1 MTRRSSR
8 LGVVSVIVGTIG
20 IFAVAACSS
29 SSNNGGS
36 SGSTDP
42 STLQGF
48 INSYCSYVASCCGSQ
63 GLPSDGNQCRELLA
77 VAGISNYDPNKG
89 QACISA
95 VQSASSSD
103 VNWCV
108 DTSSSSSAS
117 TACNSVTSSSSS
129 GTGSA
134 APGANCNTAS
144 DCAAGPTGSTVVC
157 QFPPNNFT
165 STAHQVCIVETH
177 GKAGDGPCFGTVT
190 TSNGT
195 TTTNNNVNAD
205 AGAGTDPEIFCFAAD
220 GVTCDQTTSTCAAL
234 VAIGSSCAGNLQ
246 CVAGAHCDFTT
257 ENCTANAATGSP
269 CTGDSDCVSGDYCA
283 TTCTA
288 QGAEGA
294 ACTSFNQCAS
304 GSCVNSKCSTGGSS
318 ALGLAFLCGGTS
330 DGG

>member
-1 MTRRSSR
+1 MKRRSSR
-8 LGVVSVIVGTIG
+8 LGAFSLVVGTVG
-20 IFAVAACSS
+20 VFAVAACSS
-29 SSNNGGS
+29 SSNGGS
-36 SGSTDP
+36 ASTDP

-77 VAGISNYDPNKG
+77 FAGSNYDATKG

-108 DTSSSSSAS
+108 DTTASSSAS
-117 TACNSVTSSSSS
+117 TACNDVTSSSSS
-129 GTGSA
+129 TTGSA
-134 APGANCNTAS
+134 AAGAKCNTAS
-144 DCAAGPTGSTVVC
+144 DCAAGPSGSTVVC
-157 QFPPNNFT
+157 QFPPISSGT
-165 STAHQVCIVETH
+165 TAQTVCIVETH

-190 TSNGT
+190 VSGGNT
-195 TTTNNNVNAD
+195 TTDNNINAD

-220 GVTCDQTTSTCAAL
+220 GVTCDQTTSTCTAL
-234 VAIGSSCAGNLQ
+234 VAIGASCQGNLQ

-257 ENCTANAATGSP
+257 ESCTANAATGDACKS
-269 CTGDSDCVSGDYCA
+269 DSDCVSGDYCA

-288 QGAEGA
+288 QGAVGA

-304 GSCVNSKCSTGGSS
+304 GSCVNSKCSSSGGS